1 MAALVNTYNTPATSW
16 TMNHP
21 WAGVR
26 PAVIAVDTAGATWLV
41 APDYSIDGQVTITF
55 GTPVAGTLTLIG
67 DHIGTAGPA
76 PVLPA
81 PVPSACRPPSEN
93 AVLVGIAKPAPV
105 DEYGDPAGAGDLL
118 WAGTAAGYL
127 KQSAG
132 TVVSGGQ
139 QVTVNQSLF
148 WIRDLAGVPV
158 IETPGARWAGSTVTL
173 DDMRGGTPVRRQF
186 TVRHMTHAAAGTSVD
201 NLRLELSD
209 ETSV

>member
-1 MAALVNTYNTPATSW
+1 MAVATNTYNTPAASW
-16 TMNHP
+16 TMTHP
-21 WAGVR
+21 WGPIH

-41 APDYSIDGQVTITF
+41 APDYSVDGQVTVTF

-67 DHIGTAGPA
+67 DHVGTGSPA
-76 PVLPA
+76 PILPA
-81 PVPSACRPPSEN
+81 PVPSICRPPFQN
-93 AVLVGIAKPAPV
+93 AVLVGIAQPSPV
-105 DEYGDPAGAGDLL
+105 DAYGDPAGTGDLL

-127 KQSAG
+127 KQSSG

-139 QVTVNQSLF
+139 QVTVAKNVL

-158 IETPGARWAGSTVTL
+158 IETPGARWAGSTITV
-173 DDMRGGTPVRRQF
+173 DDMRTGTPVRRRF

-209 ETSV
+209 ETVV